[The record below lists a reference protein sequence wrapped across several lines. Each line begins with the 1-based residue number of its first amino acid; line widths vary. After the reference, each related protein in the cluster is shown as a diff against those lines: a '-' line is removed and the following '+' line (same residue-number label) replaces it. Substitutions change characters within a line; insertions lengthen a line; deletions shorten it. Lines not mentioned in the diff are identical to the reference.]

1 MAPPRL
7 TPGKCQIFSKV
18 FWLPEM
24 IYLKLCDEKTNSI
37 RTNNKEIGGICR
49 PFEIIPT
56 YSNTGVIPMALNTK
70 LGKRFT

>member
-1 MAPPRL
+1 
-7 TPGKCQIFSKV
+7 
-18 FWLPEM
+18 M

-56 YSNTGVIPMALNTK
+56 YSNAYSGAKSNAFYLKLFCNLLARFICNNEVIKNATLSSQN
-70 LGKRFT
+70 